1 MLLIRCFFTFEYD
14 MQYLSQLAEFGF
26 LFGGITGSYVLGV
39 KSCFTKTKY
48 GSAELDHEWQAIHC
62 FS

>member
-1 MLLIRCFFTFEYD
+1 